1 MLGVIVLA
9 HGSRDPEWRRP
20 LEAIAAEVRRQS
32 PSALVECAYLELC
45 EPSLAASAGHLVAR
59 GATAL
64 RILPVFFG
72 MGRHARE
79 DIPALVQVLR
89 SQYPGVAI
97 DCLPAAGEHP
107 RLTRLL
113 ATIALDGAESP

>member
-9 HGSRDPEWRRP
+9 HGSRDPDWRRP
-20 LEAIAAEVRRQS
+20 VEAVAAEVRRQA
-32 PSALVECAYLELC
+32 PAALADCAYLELS
-45 EPSLAASAGHLVAR
+45 EPCLADCANRLVAQ

-79 DIPALVQVLR
+79 DLPVLIGALR
-89 SQYPGVAI
+89 ARHPGIRV
-97 DCLPAAGEHP
+97 DCLPTAGEHP
-107 RLTRLL
+107 RLTHLL
-113 ATIALDGAESP
+113 ASIALEGAAPP